1 MFFSTYTLYS
11 KQPVISEISLY
22 GFPPFQNCNWWS
34 HLLSYQHSPLLWVL
48 MYVGVIFIVVSYG
61 KILRITELHVFASPF
76 FWLLFFHFLIFSCT
90 YYSFHIISFGKIN
103 VSFGQWTG
111 CASTLIFRMRVYMRG
126 PVRSA
131 WMNQHFGRLFLLHS
145 PSRNSFSCPHI
156 VFFRLREG
164 HWERAWVTWL
174 GLVRGEC
181 PQ

>member
-1 MFFSTYTLYS
+1 MFFSTYTLSIFKTTGDFGNFFIWFPTFS
-11 KQPVISEISLY
+11 KLQLMISLIKL
-22 GFPPFQNCNWWS
+22 PP
-34 HLLSYQHSPLLWVL
+34 QHSPLLWVL

-76 FWLLFFHFLIFSCT
+76 FWLLFFHFLIFSYT

-131 WMNQHFGRLFLLHS
+131 WMNQHFGRLFFLHS
-145 PSRNSFSCPHI
+145 LSRNSFSCPHI
-156 VFFRLREG
+156 VFFSVQRG
-164 HWERAWVTWL
+164 PL
-174 GLVRGEC
+174 GTCLSNLVGYG
-181 PQ
+181 